1 MMIKRGQIKMIFR
14 GWARNPLNT
23 AISLASLT
31 VGLACS
37 VVLILF
43 VMNEYKI
50 AVAYTHSDN
59 TYLLQTVDSR
69 NEALYGTQTRT
80 FVGSDFPTPLQN
92 SFPGIESF
100 CIVCSM
106 QSARIVIDG
115 QEEGLWG
122 FYEAFP
128 SFADYFDVPVVAGD
142 LKRTLSSPN
151 EIAVSQSYA
160 SAHFGTENPI
170 GKAVTVIQRK
180 YDAENGWKEVNIETI
195 RYITTVVDDS
205 KKGLLQFQAMTAL
218 PESRLGERG
227 WIGLNLALLELSEGT
242 DRAEFERKV
251 NADSS
256 FLAAHRVEKI
266 RLTPLDRIY
275 FAASEGQALFA
286 SRDPMLLY
294 IGSFTSLLIL
304 LIACFNYINLA
315 LTNADSRLRNMAG
328 QRIMGASRG
337 SVRWQLFV
345 ETLLQV
351 GVCFVLALGLIGYLL
366 PVFNSYLQ
374 SDVDI
379 SELFASDTL
388 ALVVLLLLLVAL
400 LPSLY
405 ILARLETDS
414 LLVFVKKAGR
424 RGPRLSQGMIVAQF
438 AISTALIIVSLN
450 IYRQIRYISEIR
462 PCSDDILIVSVPPI
476 EGMAP
481 GQAKKEFE
489 DRVRRLASVEGVKGG
504 VPDAMMWYPYQIGT
518 ESVMVA
524 STQTEPGYFDFYGVR
539 LLDGRDFRKGDDPQ
553 KVIVV
558 NRAMARLLDLSDPVG
573 HTMELNDQTYTIIGL
588 CPDIP
593 TKNMHV
599 EVAPCVYNLSWG
611 NDLDFYTFVKAY
623 PGQGDAV
630 RESVTKILRE
640 MSEESFAFIFTL
652 AEWMRNQHVK
662 EVRLS
667 KMVLTFTVVSLSLTL
682 MGLFGLSWYSVE
694 RRRREI
700 ALRKVNGATTGEVVR
715 MLCAGFL
722 RWILLAV
729 AIALP
734 FSYYFSQLWLNDFVY
749 KVDMGFVV
757 FVLATLIVVLTG
769 IGTVVYQSFRA
780 ARRNPVVSI
789 KTE

>member
-1 MMIKRGQIKMIFR
+1 MIFR
-14 GWARNPLNT
+14 GWVRNPLNT

-50 AVAYTHSDN
+50 AVAYTQSDN

-69 NEALYGTQTRT
+69 NETLFGTKTRT
-80 FVGSDFPTPLQN
+80 FVDSDFPMVLQN
-92 SFPGIESF
+92 SFPGVESF
-100 CIVCSM
+100 CTVYHGPSTLIT
-106 QSARIVIDG
+106 IDG
-115 QEEGLWG
+115 KEEGLLD
-122 FYEAFP
+122 FYEALP
-128 SFADYFDVPVVAGD
+128 SLADYFDVPVVAGD
-142 LKRTLSSPN
+142 LRRTLSAPN

-160 SAHFGTENPI
+160 SAHFGTENPV
-170 GKAVTVIQRK
+170 GKAVKVIQRK
-180 YDAENGWKEVNIETI
+180 YDTENGWKEAIIETT
-195 RYITTVVDDS
+195 RYITTVVDNS
-205 KKGLLQFQAMTAL
+205 KKGLLQFNMMTGL
-218 PESRLGERG
+218 SESRLRERG
-227 WIGLNLALLELSEGT
+227 WIGLNTALLELSEGT
-242 DRAEFERKV
+242 DGAEFERKV

-256 FLAAHRVEKI
+256 FLAAHRIEKI

-351 GVCFVLALGLIGYLL
+351 GVCFALALCLIGYLL

-424 RGPRLSQGMIVAQF
+424 RGSRLSQGMIVAQF

-462 PCSDDILIVSVPPI
+462 PCSDDILITFVPSV

-481 GQAKKEFE
+481 GQAKKEFG
-489 DRVRRLASVEGVKGG
+489 DRVRSLASVEDLKGG
-504 VPDAMMWYPYQIGT
+504 MPDPELWYPYKVGT
-518 ESVMVA
+518 ESLMVGC
-524 STQTEPGYFDFYGVR
+524 TQTEPGFFDFYGMR
-539 LLDGRDFRKGDDPQ
+539 LLDGRDFRKGDDPA
-553 KVIVV
+553 KVIIV
-558 NRAMARLLDLSDPVG
+558 NEAMARLLDLSDPVG

-588 CPDIP
+588 CPDVP

-599 EVAPCVYNLSWG
+599 EVGPCVYNLSWEDSFSG
-611 NDLDFYTFVKAY
+611 AYIFVKAR
-623 PGQGDAV
+623 PGLGEAV
-630 RESVTKILRE
+630 RESVMGILRE
-640 MSEESFAFIFTL
+640 MCGDKPGFMFTL
-652 AEWMRNQHVK
+652 AEWMRNQHIK
-662 EVRLS
+662 EMRLS